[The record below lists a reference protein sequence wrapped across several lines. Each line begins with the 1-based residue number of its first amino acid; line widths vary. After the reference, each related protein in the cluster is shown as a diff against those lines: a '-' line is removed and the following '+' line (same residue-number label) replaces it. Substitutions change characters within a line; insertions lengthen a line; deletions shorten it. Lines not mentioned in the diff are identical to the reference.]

1 MKKISQKML
10 TILGTLSVP
19 ASIEEFNSFC
29 TGTDNVLTFGIAE
42 AYYRNVAP
50 KVRSLFLAGVQELTG
65 IEPKV
70 TGQKKATNAKGE
82 EVVTDLYEKD
92 TIYIKRVK
100 AAGVTVKQLEPV
112 LQKAFDGVGWDLS
125 SSRVSGPNAK
135 DKATSEAIA
144 AKIEAGGT
152 TVEKV
157 KAFFESNNPGFVLEL
172 DEDGSIDLD
181 QLADACRVDRIRRED
196 ITSAI

>member
-1 MKKISQKML
+1 MKKISQNML
-10 TILGTLSVP
+10 SIVGLLSVP
-19 ASIEEFNSFC
+19 SSIEEFNSFC
-29 TGTDNVLTFGIAE
+29 TGTDSVLTYGIAE

-50 KVRSLFLAGVQELTG
+50 KVRSKFLAGVAELTG

-70 TGQKKATNAKGE
+70 TGQKKTTNAKGE
-82 EVVTDLYEKD
+82 EIVTDIFEKD
-92 TIYIKRVK
+92 TIYVKRVL
-100 AAGVTVKQLEPV
+100 ASGVTKEQLQPV
-112 LQKAFDGVGWDLS
+112 LQKAFDEVGWDLS

-135 DKATSEAIA
+135 DKATADAIA